1 MAVSGNTD
9 EPFDEPTA
17 QKTAALR
24 VAVRRAP
31 AVSQGST
38 DGHRIALRL
47 APGGSPRRTATPAAS
62 RGESQALHPVLTGA
76 LSRTDSIATN
86 PTSNAPHMY
95 QAGASGEAVICVSH
109 AAMKEV
115 EPPNMVIATA

>member
-31 AVSQGST
+31 A
-38 DGHRIALRL
+38 
-47 APGGSPRRTATPAAS
+47 AS
-62 RGESQALHPVLTGA
+62 
-76 LSRTDSIATN
+76 
-86 PTSNAPHMY
+86 
-95 QAGASGEAVICVSH
+95 
-109 AAMKEV
+109 
-115 EPPNMVIATA
+115 